1 MNRSHTETTLSSA
14 PPPPGGELR
23 RAWGGLWS
31 LVWRSRLTLRRTPRL
46 LALYLILPV
55 LAAVLGNSGG
65 GSAYLQILLN
75 LQLAVAVPLISL
87 ITMAAPIRDETDQG
101 TLPYLSVRPLKR
113 GVFFLLFHAS
123 HLLWLELAFL
133 LSGLL
138 LLGVGFWLQVPGIS
152 GLAIPF
158 LLAQAA
164 GLLAFSS
171 LSAVAGMLTRR
182 YLVLGL
188 LYGAIIEVG
197 VGGIPTNVN
206 VLSLAHHV
214 RVVASMS
221 ETASAFLVSNQGN
234 AAFSIF
240 VLIAVGL
247 VGAGIAASIYSYREF
262 IAGPD
267 A

>member
-1 MNRSHTETTLSSA
+1 MERQ
-14 PPPPGGELR
+14 
-23 RAWGGLWS
+23 RAWAGLWS
-31 LVWRSRLTLRRTPRL
+31 LVWRSRLTLRRAPRL
-46 LALYLILPV
+46 LALTLILPG
-55 LAAVLGNSGG
+55 LAAVLGRLRGRQRLPANPAQPPARRGRAPDQPDHHGG
-65 GSAYLQILLN
+65 TDPGRGRTGNPAYLC
-75 LQLAVAVPLISL
+75 
-87 ITMAAPIRDETDQG
+87 
-101 TLPYLSVRPLKR
+101 VRPLR
-113 GVFFLLFHAS
+113 RSVFFLLFHAG
-123 HLLWLELAFL
+123 HLLWLELTFL

-138 LLGVGFWLQVPGIS
+138 LLGVGFWQQVPGIN

-171 LSAVAGMLTRR
+171 LSAVTGMLTRR

-188 LYGAIIEVG
+188 LYGAVIEIG
-197 VGGIPTNVN
+197 VGGIPTNIN

-214 RVVASMS
+214 RVVVSTS

-234 AAFSIF
+234 ASFSFF

-247 VGAGIAASIYSYREF
+247 VGAGTAASIYSCREF